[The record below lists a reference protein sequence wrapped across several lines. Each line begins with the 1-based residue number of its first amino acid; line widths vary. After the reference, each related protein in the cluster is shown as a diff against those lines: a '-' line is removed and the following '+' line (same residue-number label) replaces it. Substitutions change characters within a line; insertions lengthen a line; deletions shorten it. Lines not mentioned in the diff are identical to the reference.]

1 MAWRGES
8 DEQERKLFV
17 GGLSRNTDEDL
28 VKNYF
33 ETYGNIIDCT
43 VMRDQERNSR
53 GFGFVLFEDS
63 SSVDKIIAAKK
74 DGTTFNLDEQNIE
87 IKRAFPKSGGGGSYG
102 GSRGERTNYRKIF
115 VGGLPS
121 TASEEKIRDYF
132 ESYGKVNEVEL
143 VRDHESNRLR
153 GFAFV
158 TFEDGDC
165 ADKCIQR
172 RTHEICNKIC
182 EVKRAETKSR
192 APKREEG
199 QFNNRGRE
207 SQQSGGASGGSLSMT
222 EVNQLIQQAFAMGQ
236 QSCQAGMQAP
246 TAASLLNGGAAASG
260 ASNLLQTLLGQH
272 AAPAPAPP
280 PAPAP
285 APAPNAAVTQLAQLL
300 QSGGI
305 DTNAL
310 VSLLSQQQE
319 TPASTG
325 TAGKTNGNYSN
336 YPPYNYSNTS
346 ASNYGPSKDEDS
358 KHSYRPY

>member
-1 MAWRGES
+1 MAWRVES

-17 GGLSRNTDEDL
+17 GGLNRNTDEDQL
-28 VKNYF
+28 KTSF
-33 ETYGNIIDCT
+33 DKYGSIVDCT
-43 VMRDQERNSR
+43 IMRDHERNSR

-63 SSVDKIIAAKK
+63 TAVDKIIADKK
-74 DGTTFNLDEQNIE
+74 DGTTFCVDEQNIE
-87 IKRAFPKSGGGGSYG
+87 IKRAFPKSGGGAS
-102 GSRGERTNYRKIF
+102 SRGERVSYRKIF

-121 TASEEKIRDYF
+121 TASEDRIRDYF

-158 TFEDGDC
+158 TFDDEDC

-172 RTHEICNKIC
+172 RTHEICSKIC

-192 APKREEG
+192 APNKEDGR
-199 QFNNRGRE
+199 FNNRGRE
-207 SQQSGGASGGSLSMT
+207 SQQDNRGGAPAGSLSMA

-236 QSCQAGMQAP
+236 QSCHAGMQAP
-246 TAASLLNGGAAASG
+246 TAASLLNGGASAPG

-272 AAPAPAPP
+272 SAPAPVPP
-280 PAPAP
+280 PAPA
-285 APAPNAAVTQLAQLL
+285 APAPNAAVTQLAQIL

-310 VSLLSQQQE
+310 VSLLSQQPE
-319 TPASTG
+319 APAATG
-325 TAGKTNGNYSN
+325 TAAKQNGNYSN
-336 YPPYNYSNTS
+336 YPPYNYNNAS
-346 ASNYGPSKDEDS
+346 ASNYGPTKDDEN